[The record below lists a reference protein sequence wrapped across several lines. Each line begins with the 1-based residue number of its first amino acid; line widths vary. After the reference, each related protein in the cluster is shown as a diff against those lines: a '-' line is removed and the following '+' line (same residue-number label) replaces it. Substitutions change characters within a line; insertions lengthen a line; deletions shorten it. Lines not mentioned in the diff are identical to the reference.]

1 MDILGTVRKLRGKG
15 AGPGLKFGRPL
26 VLLQSD
32 DWGRIGVR
40 DEEGREELRAAGL
53 NLGERPYDLYS
64 FETAEDVGA
73 LAETLD
79 AVKDSVGHPACLGMN
94 FLVANVD
101 FAASAASEFREIVLK
116 PLAEGLPGRWR
127 RPGLFDAYRR
137 GWEAGVFSP
146 ALHGLTHF
154 CQPAVKQALS
164 HHERGELLRTLWRSE
179 TPYIHWRMPWVGYEY
194 WDPEKAAPERF
205 ISEREHE
212 RWIGLAAQL
221 FRRFFGS
228 RAISACAPGYRAEA
242 ATFRCWKAHEIRIA
256 QNGPDAP
263 RAPSFDEHGLL
274 HTYRSLDFEPALNPD
289 LRWEDCFRRAES
301 WLLRGLPL
309 IISVHSINFHST
321 LAPFRQKTLPLL
333 EALLTALKK
342 RFPDLLYINDGQ
354 LLEIVETGGYRSASG
369 IIPVAVSGLR
379 RGAEA

>member
-1 MDILGTVRKLRGKG
+1 MDIRGTVRKLRGQ
-15 AGPGLKFGRPL
+15 APSPGWQFGRPL

-32 DWGRIGVR
+32 DWGRVGVR

-64 FETAEDVGA
+64 LETAEDVGA
-73 LAETLD
+73 LAETLEGL
-79 AVKDSVGHPACLGMN
+79 KDSVGRPACFGMN

-116 PLAEGLPGRWR
+116 PLAEGLPGRWS
-127 RPGLFDAYRR
+127 RPGLFEAYRR
-137 GWEAGVFSP
+137 GCEAGVFSP

-154 CQPAVKQALS
+154 CQPAVRQALC

-194 WDPEKAAPERF
+194 WDSEKEAPERF
-205 ISEREHE
+205 ISEAEQE

-221 FRRFFGS
+221 FRTFFGHG
-228 RAISACAPGYRAEA
+228 AISACAPGYRANSV
-242 ATFRCWKAHEIRIA
+242 TSRCWKAQEIRIA
-256 QNGPDAP
+256 QNGAGTTRP
-263 RAPSFDEHGLL
+263 PSFDEHGLL
-274 HTYRSLDFEPALNPD
+274 HTYRSLDFEPALDPD
-289 LRWEDCFRRAES
+289 LRWEDCFQRAES
-301 WLLRGLPL
+301 WILRGLPL
-309 IISVHSINFHST
+309 IITVHSINFHST

-342 RFPDLLYINDGQ
+342 RFPDLLYVNDGQ
-354 LLEIVETGGYRSASG
+354 LLEIVETGRYQSASG
-369 IIPVAVSGLR
+369 TIAVTVSGIR